1 MSSAPPRDVYSVS
14 RLCVEANLVLEG
26 RLPAVWMEGELS
38 NVKRYPSGHW
48 YFTVKDEVSQVSCTM
63 WKSKTYRARVA
74 PRDGLRVLVYGK
86 AGVYAARG
94 SFQFNVDYLEDA
106 GEGELRRRY
115 EELKAA
121 LAAEG
126 LFDVAAK
133 RPLPKLPRRIG
144 LVTSPA
150 GAAIRDILHIL
161 KRRFPSIPVVVYPV
175 AVQGAGAAQEIAR
188 ALNVAS
194 ARAEVDVLILAR
206 GGGSLEDLWSFNEE
220 VVARAI
226 RACRIPVVA
235 GVGHETDT
243 TIADFAA
250 DLRAPTPSGAAEV
263 VVPDQAEWRRVLS
276 SHQTR
281 LTAVVRRQLRS
292 HHERLGF
299 LQRRLTQSHPR
310 HRLRDRTQRLDE
322 LESRLLTAWRRDQDS
337 REARLRWLSTRLAQ
351 THPGRLLEQQTTDL
365 SRLSDRLG
373 RAIAHQLSRHR
384 SRFET
389 AVRTLQAVS
398 PLATVER
405 GYAIVTADGGAVLRD
420 TAGVQMG
427 SQIEVRLGR
436 GRLRAT
442 VTERID

>member
-1 MSSAPPRDVYSVS
+1 MSSPPPRDVYSVS

-48 YFTVKDEVSQVSCTM
+48 YFTVKDEVSQVSCPM

-126 LFDVAAK
+126 LFDVTAK

-250 DLRAPTPSGAAEV
+250 DLRAPTPSGAAEL

-276 SHQTR
+276 SHRTR

-292 HHERLGF
+292 HRERLVF

-373 RAIAHQLSRHR
+373 RAIAHQLIRHR

-405 GYAIVTADGGAVLRD
+405 GYAIVTTDGGAVLRD

-427 SQIEVRLGR
+427 SKIEVRLGR

>member
-1 MSSAPPRDVYSVS
+1 MSSPPPRDVYSVS
-14 RLCVEANLVLEG
+14 RLWVEANLVLEG

>member
-26 RLPAVWMEGELS
+26 RLPALWLEGELS

-63 WKSKTYRARVA
+63 WKSKTFRARVP

-106 GEGELRRRY
+106 GEGELRRRF

-121 LAAEG
+121 LTAEG
-126 LFDVAAK
+126 LFDLAAK
-133 RPLPKLPRRIG
+133 RPLPRLPRRIG

-175 AVQGAGAAQEIAR
+175 AVQGPGAAQEIAR
-188 ALNVAS
+188 ALRVAS
-194 ARAEVDVLILAR
+194 SRAEVDVLILAR

-220 VVARAI
+220 IVARAI
-226 RACRIPVVA
+226 RACQIPVVA

-250 DLRAPTPSGAAEV
+250 DVRAPTPSGAAEV
-263 VVPDQAEWRRVLS
+263 VVPDQAEWRR
-276 SHQTR
+276 
-281 LTAVVRRQLRS
+281 ALRS
-292 HHERLGF
+292 HEARLAAITRRVLRSNQERLLF
-299 LQRRLTQSHPR
+299 LKRRLGQAHPR
-310 HRLRDRTQRLDE
+310 HRLRDRLQRLDE
-322 LESRLLTAWRRDQDS
+322 LENRLQIAWRRDQES
-337 REARLRWLSTRLAQ
+337 REARLRWLVARLEQAHPRRLLDAQ
-351 THPGRLLEQQTTDL
+351 TSHL
-365 SRLSDRLG
+365 SRLSDRLN
-373 RAIAHQLSRHR
+373 RAVTRQIDRHR
-384 SRFET
+384 SRLTT
-389 AVRTLQAVS
+389 AARTLQAVS

-405 GYAIVTADGGAVLRD
+405 GYAIVTDGHGHVLRD
-420 TAGVQMG
+420 ADTIGTG
-427 SQIEVRLGR
+427 SPIEVRLGR

-442 VTERID
+442 VTDQLE

>member
-63 WKSKTYRARVA
+63 WKSKTFRARVA

-106 GEGELRRRY
+106 GEGELRRRF

-126 LFDVAAK
+126 LFDLAAK

-188 ALNVAS
+188 ALKVAS

-226 RACRIPVVA
+226 RACQIPVVA

-263 VVPDQAEWRRVLS
+263 VVPDQAEWRRTLLS
-276 SHQTR
+276 HRTR
-281 LTAVVRRQLRS
+281 LAAVVRRHLRS
-292 HHERLGF
+292 NHERLGF
-299 LQRRLTQSHPR
+299 LQRRLNQAHPR
-310 HRLRDRTQRLDE
+310 HRLRDRIQRLDE

-337 REARLRWLSTRLAQ
+337 RETRLRWLSNRLAQ
-351 THPGRLLEQQTTDL
+351 THPGRLIERQTADL
-365 SRLSDRLG
+365 SRISDRLE
-373 RAIAHQLSRHR
+373 RAITRQLDRYR
-384 SRFET
+384 GRFET
-389 AVRTLQAVS
+389 AIRTLQAVS

-405 GYAIVTADGGAVLRD
+405 GYAIVAGEDGAVLRD
-420 TAGVQMG
+420 AGAAPIG
-427 SQIEVRLGR
+427 SKIEVRLGQ

-442 VTERID
+442 VTERMD